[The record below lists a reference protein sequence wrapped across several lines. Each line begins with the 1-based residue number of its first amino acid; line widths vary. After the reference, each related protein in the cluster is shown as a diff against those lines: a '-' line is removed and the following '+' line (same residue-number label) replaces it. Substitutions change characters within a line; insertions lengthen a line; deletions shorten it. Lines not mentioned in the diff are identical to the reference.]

1 MNVCVSIVE
10 KSVVRKN
17 SQGPSLSAIIAKPD
31 TKPRY
36 ALALVHGYADHA
48 ARYMHVIDE
57 LRMKGIL
64 TVALDLRGH
73 GRSGGD
79 PGYCNEFSEFWDDLR
94 ELGPLFDEHAN
105 GLPRVLFGHSF
116 GGLATASSLL
126 DDRAGAPEQN
136 WRAAI
141 WSGPFFQLALP
152 VPPIKKMAGEFLARI
167 IPKFAMASGLHGAD
181 LTHDAAIARAYD
193 EDPLVFKKASA
204 RWFTQA
210 AKTQELLYREAHRIK
225 LPFFIGFG
233 GADKVA
239 SAEGAQKFVA
249 AAGSATKELK
259 VYDGLYHEI
268 LNEPSWRDILNDM
281 VRFADRYAAT

>member
-1 MNVCVSIVE
+1 MSIEE
-10 KSVVRKN
+10 KSIVRKN
-17 SQGPSLSAIIAKPD
+17 SNGPALSAIIGKPD
-31 TKPRY
+31 APARY

-48 ARYMHVIDE
+48 ARYMHVIDA
-57 LRMKGIL
+57 LRVKGIV

-79 PGYCNEFSEFWDDLR
+79 PGYCDDFSEFWDDLR
-94 ELGPLFDEHAN
+94 ELGPLLDEHAK
-105 GLPRVLFGHSF
+105 GLPRILFGHSF

-126 DDRAGAPEQN
+126 DDRAGAPEAS
-136 WRAAI
+136 WRAAV
-141 WSGPFFQLALP
+141 WSAPFFQLALP
-152 VPPIKKMAGEFLARI
+152 VPPLKRKAGELLGRL
-167 IPKFAMASGLHGAD
+167 IPKFSMASGLHGAD
-181 LTHDAAIARAYD
+181 LTHDAAIARGYD

-210 AKTQELLYREAHRIK
+210 VKTQEMLFREAHRIK

-239 SAEGAQKFVA
+239 SPEGAKKLVA

-259 VYDGLYHEI
+259 IYDGLYHEI
-268 LNEPSWRDILNDM
+268 LNEPSWPDILNDM
-281 VRFADRYAAT
+281 VAFADRHVVT